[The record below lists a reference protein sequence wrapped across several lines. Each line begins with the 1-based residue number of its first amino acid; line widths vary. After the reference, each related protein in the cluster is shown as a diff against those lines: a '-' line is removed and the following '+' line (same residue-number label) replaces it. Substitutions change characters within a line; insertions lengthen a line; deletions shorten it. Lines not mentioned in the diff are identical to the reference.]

1 MSGNGGLHL
10 QSMAYQ
16 ANQAIYEKLPK
27 WDYFHS
33 FKKDFFSL
41 FSFKSNLFFKI
52 MKPLSLEALS
62 LLLIQIQIQAVC
74 NGSYLLHYIPI

>member
-41 FSFKSNLFFKI
+41 FSFKSNLFF
-52 MKPLSLEALS
+52 
-62 LLLIQIQIQAVC
+62 
-74 NGSYLLHYIPI
+74 